1 MRLAVPVIGIFVAA
15 GWCCCCGGCGDF
27 VQQVRTE
34 MDKQGVH
41 VPSPTEAIPGMP
53 TVTTGGTELTGDLAG
68 FPFYAGAQLQ
78 ATASV
83 AGVTSANFEI
93 KGGSPEAVV
102 DFYADYAKNNGWS
115 EMARANAGG
124 TSTYTGQKD
133 NKMFTASA
141 TSQGDAVWLSLAMSP
156 SM

>member
-15 GWCCCCGGCGDF
+15 GWCCCCGGGGDF
-27 VQQVRTE
+27 MEQVRTE
-34 MDKQGVH
+34 MEKQGVQ
-41 VPSPTEAIPGMP
+41 VPSGTDAIPGMP

-68 FPFYAGAQLQ
+68 FPIYAGAQLQ

-93 KGGSPEAVV
+93 KGVSPEAVV
-102 DFYADYAKNNGWS
+102 DFYADHAKNNGWT
-115 EMARANAGG
+115 EIGRANAGG
-124 TSTYTGQKD
+124 TSTFTSQKD

-141 TSQGDAVWLSLAMSP
+141 TTQGETVWLSLAMSP
-156 SM
+156 GM

>member
-1 MRLAVPVIGIFVAA
+1 MRLAIPVIGIFVAA
-15 GWCCCCGGCGDF
+15 GLCCCCGGAGDF
-27 VQQVRTE
+27 VEQVRTE
-34 MDKQGVH
+34 MEKQGVD

-93 KGGSPEAVV
+93 KGVSPEAVV
-102 DFYADYAKNNGWS
+102 DFYADYAKNNGWT
-115 EMARANAGG
+115 EIGRANAGG
-124 TSTYTGQKD
+124 TSTYTSQKD

-141 TSQGDAVWLSLAMSP
+141 TAQGDTVWLSLAMSP
-156 SM
+156 GM